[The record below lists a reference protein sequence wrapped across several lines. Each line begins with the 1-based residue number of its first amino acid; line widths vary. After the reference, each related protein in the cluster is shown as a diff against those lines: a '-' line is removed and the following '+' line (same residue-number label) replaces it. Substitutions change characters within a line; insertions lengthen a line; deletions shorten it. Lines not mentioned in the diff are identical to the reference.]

1 LKLPVGKAAWRCA
14 ARPSRARWQVCWLG
28 ALWLSPLLTLAADPN
43 GLPLVTTEQPASHLL
58 ALVGGTVWTGTAAP
72 PIVDGVVLIDN
83 DRIVAVGPAATT
95 PVPAGAMVVSTEGM
109 TVLPGLMDLA
119 VQNWRLGHG
128 LPTLADPLLRPLA
141 ERVIMPW
148 ALLATTAAGVTS
160 VTEWGTPAGVATELR
175 DRVAARRLP
184 GPRVRVAGPVLERQ
198 TRSVGDAAWRWPVRS
213 VTDARDKV
221 RRLLRLGV
229 DQVVIAAPEEWPAAD
244 LAVVVSVARAAQR
257 PVWAE
262 VRRSAGI
269 AVALEAGVEGLLG
282 LGLDTAPEWPP
293 EVLFAVRARAL
304 AGHPVAWAVQLAPVA
319 VDVHWRQDA
328 EALDDPRLYAG
339 LPLLLAQDLRAS
351 WKPYTQVPPV
361 EFAAL
366 RLQVAGARV
375 RALRD
380 AGVRIVLA
388 SGAGRP
394 GLPQMLALQVE
405 AEALVREAGFS
416 PDEVLR
422 AATVDAALASGV
434 TKGVPPERV
443 AGQLVVGAVADVI
456 AVRGAVLEDVGR
468 LREVA
473 VVVAAG
479 RRMK

>member
-1 LKLPVGKAAWRCA
+1 MPAPAGKMAWRDA
-14 ARPSRARWQVCWLG
+14 ARLWAERWCLCWLG
-28 ALWLSPLLTLAADPN
+28 AWLLSPVVALAA
-43 GLPLVTTEQPASHLL
+43 TQSASPLL

-72 PIVDGVVLIDN
+72 PITDGVVLIDA

-95 PVPAGAMVVSTEGM
+95 PVPAEAVVVSTEGM

-128 LPTLADPLLRPLA
+128 QPALADPLLRPLA

-148 ALLATTAAGVTS
+148 TLLATTAAGITT

-175 DRVAARRLP
+175 ERVAARRLP

-198 TRSVGDAAWRWPVRS
+198 TRSMGDAAWRWPVHS
-213 VTDARDKV
+213 LIDARDKV

-229 DQVVIAAPEEWPAAD
+229 DQVLIAAPEEWPAD
-244 LAVVVSVARAAQR
+244 ELAVVVSEARAAQR

-269 AVALEAGVEGLLG
+269 VLALEAGVDGLLG

-293 EVLFAVRARAL
+293 EVLLAVHARAV
-304 AGHPVAWAVQLAPVA
+304 AGHPVAWAVQLAPLV
-319 VDVHWRQDA
+319 VDVRWRQNA
-328 EALDDPRLYAG
+328 EALDDPQLYAG

-351 WKPYTQVPPV
+351 WKPYAQVPAM

-375 RALRD
+375 RALRA
-380 AGVRIVLA
+380 AGARIVLA
-388 SGAGRP
+388 SGAGKP
-394 GLPQMLALQVE
+394 GLPQWLALQVE
-405 AEALVREAGFS
+405 AAALVREAGFS

-422 AATVDAALASGV
+422 AATVDAAWASGL
-434 TKGVPPERV
+434 PEAWLAKPV
-443 AGQLVVGAVADVI
+443 VGQLVVGAAADVI
-456 AVRGAVLEDVGR
+456 AVRGAVLEDIGR

-473 VVVAAG
+473 VVVVAG